1 VTLYKTLNGNAGA
14 YGHGDYTDYMP
25 HGKRPGKWL
34 PAMKPVLC
42 ESGYHYCRN
51 LSEVIEHM
59 AADLYEVEVRGED
72 IAGDDKGAA
81 EQMRLLRRIPEWNET
96 TARLFAVDCARI
108 AVIRYAYAD
117 QRELLHAC
125 LDTVVGWAEGG
136 VDDAAYNAAY
146 DAAHAAAHAAA
157 RAAAYDAHRAAA
169 HDAARAAAYD
179 AARAAAYAAA
189 YDAAYDAARAAA
201 HDAARAAAYDAARAA
216 AYDAARAAAYA
227 AAYDAARAEQV
238 ALLARYLS
246 GEQGPFVEATS

>member
-1 VTLYKTLNGNAGA
+1 MTLYKTLNGNAGS

-59 AADLYEVEVRGED
+59 VADLYEVEVRGED

-96 TARLFAVDCARI
+96 TARLFAVDCARL
-108 AVIRYAYAD
+108 AVNRCALTD

-125 LDTVVGWAEGG
+125 MDVTVGWAEGG
-136 VDDAAYNAAY
+136 VD
-146 DAAHAAAHAAA
+146 AAA
-157 RAAAYDAHRAAA
+157 RAAARDAAYDAAYAAACAAAYGAA
-169 HDAARAAAYD
+169 HDAARAAAY
-179 AARAAAYAAA
+179 A
-189 YDAAYDAARAAA
+189 
-201 HDAARAAAYDAARAA
+201 AARAAAYD
-216 AYDAARAAAYA
+216 
-227 AAYDAARAEQV
+227 EQV

-246 GEQGPFVEATS
+246 GEQGPFVEEV

>member
-1 VTLYKTLNGNAGA
+1 MTLYKTLNGNAGA

-96 TARLFAVDCARI
+96 TARLFAVDCARL
-108 AVIRYAYAD
+108 AVNRCAYAD

-146 DAAHAAAHAAA
+146 DAA
-157 RAAAYDAHRAAA
+157 
-169 HDAARAAAYD
+169 
-179 AARAAAYAAA
+179 RAAAYA
-189 YDAAYDAARAAA
+189 AAYDAARAAA
-201 HDAARAAAYDAARAA
+201 HDAARAAAS
-216 AYDAARAAAYA
+216 A